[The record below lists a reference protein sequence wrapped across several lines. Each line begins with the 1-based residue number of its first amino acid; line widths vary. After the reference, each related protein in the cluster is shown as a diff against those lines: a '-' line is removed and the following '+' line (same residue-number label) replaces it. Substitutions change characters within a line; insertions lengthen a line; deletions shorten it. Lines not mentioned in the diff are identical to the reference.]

1 MYKRFFFLIIFFL
14 LFLGCSDSERL
25 RDYLMNIPEKEE
37 INASLYHYEIIVGE
51 ARKEFFNQNYYRV
64 FDLYERYLSVFFES
78 TIPHEEEL
86 LYWVGRSV
94 KELLR
99 KSSNLNDK
107 EVKKFFAYIK
117 ADKQRKNNLGIEFE
131 GKYSSNQHGETFPKK
146 LFYQG
151 KHFTLILDQR
161 GDYQWEKQA
170 LREVYDQKFISLEK
184 SFLKKDSL
192 GNDYGLLK
200 KNLEYGYW
208 LITRYPDLFSPK
220 KYHSLLKKYIDFE
233 KISQLSK
240 SYRKKWNRIQE
251 ILRVNQ
257 WVMMREGDFPSVCFP
272 NSWPVVVYN
281 RTHWISSRNLTS
293 LALWEPFQVKSQVL
307 GEDGQ
312 IWYAIVFGKNRRGYV
327 DEEDFK
333 ESCNQEG
340 KDRSSM
346 IEKYQIGYQQYLA
359 QDYLEAEETLSI
371 FLYDLENLPDPDMYV
386 LVRGWTLFYLVLKE
400 ISLRS
405 TSLDNPFTHFAKEH
419 NEYFVVSRDLINL
432 EVSDYF
438 LKKII
443 TYNSGSPMLQYFD
456 KFN

>member
-1 MYKRFFFLIIFFL
+1 MYKRFFFIIFFL
-14 LFLGCSDSERL
+14 LFWGCSDSERL

-37 INASLYHYEIIVGE
+37 INASLYHYEIIVDE
-51 ARKEFFNQNYYRV
+51 ARKEFFNQNYYEV

-78 TIPHEEEL
+78 TIPHDEEL

-99 KSSNLNDK
+99 ENANLDDK

-117 ADKQRKNNLGIEFE
+117 TDRQRKNNLGIEFN

-170 LREVYDQKFISLEK
+170 LREVYEQKFISLEK
-184 SFLKKDSL
+184 GF
-192 GNDYGLLK
+192 LK

-208 LITRYPDLFSPK
+208 LITRYPDLFSPEEFR
-220 KYHSLLKKYIDFE
+220 SLFKKYIDFE
-233 KISQLSK
+233 RISRLSK
-240 SYRKKWNRIQE
+240 SYQKKWNRIQE

-257 WVMMREGDFPSVCFP
+257 WAMIREGDFPSVCFP

-293 LALWEPFQVKSQVL
+293 LALWEPFQVKTQVL

-312 IWYAIVFGKNRRGYV
+312 IWYAIVFGGKRRGYI

-340 KDRSSM
+340 KDRSS
-346 IEKYQIGYQQYLA
+346 IIKTYQIGYQQYLA
-359 QDYLEAEETLSI
+359 RDYLGAEETLST
-371 FLYDLENLPDPDMYV
+371 FLYDLENLPDPDMYI

-405 TSLDNPFTHFAKEH
+405 TSLDNPFTRFAEEH
-419 NEYFVVSRDLINL
+419 SEYFVVSRDLINL

-438 LKKII
+438 LKKVI
-443 TYNSGSPMLQYFD
+443 TYDSDSPMLQYFD

>member
-14 LFLGCSDSERL
+14 LFWGCSNSERL

-37 INASLYHYEIIVGE
+37 INASLYHYEIIVDE
-51 ARKEFFNQNYYRV
+51 VRKEFFNQNYYEV

-78 TIPHEEEL
+78 TIPHDEEL

-99 KSSNLNDK
+99 ENSNLNDK

-151 KHFTLILDQR
+151 KHFTLILDRR

-170 LREVYDQKFISLEK
+170 LREIYEQKFISLEK
-184 SFLKKDSL
+184 GF
-192 GNDYGLLK
+192 LK

-220 KYHSLLKKYIDFE
+220 EYRSLLKKYIDFE
-233 KISQLSK
+233 RISRLSK
-240 SYRKKWNRIQE
+240 SHQKKWDRIQE

-257 WVMMREGDFPSVCFP
+257 WVMTREGNFPSVCFP

-293 LALWEPFQVKSQVL
+293 LALWEPFQVKAQVL

-312 IWYAIVFGKNRRGYV
+312 IWYAIVFGKNRRGYI
-327 DEEDFK
+327 DEEDFE

-340 KDRSSM
+340 KDHSS
-346 IEKYQIGYQQYLA
+346 IIKTYQIGYQQYLA
-359 QDYLEAEETLSI
+359 RDYLGAEKTLST
-371 FLYDLENLPDPDMYV
+371 FLYDLENLPNPDMYV

-400 ISLRS
+400 ISFRS
-405 TSLDNPFTHFAKEH
+405 TSLDNPFTRFSEEH
-419 NEYFVVSRDLINL
+419 SGYFVVSRDLINL

-443 TYNSGSPMLQYFD
+443 TYDSDSPMLQYFD